1 MSFYFAGSAQFVTV
15 SMLTGGSPIFIYCV
29 SDFLSKCAYDSYG
42 MTIAPYFKAES
53 LGKNLWLGT
62 LLTDESFALE

>member
-15 SMLTGGSPIFIYCV
+15 SMLTGGSYLIYCV

-53 LGKNLWLGT
+53 LGKISGW
-62 LLTDESFALE
+62 EPY